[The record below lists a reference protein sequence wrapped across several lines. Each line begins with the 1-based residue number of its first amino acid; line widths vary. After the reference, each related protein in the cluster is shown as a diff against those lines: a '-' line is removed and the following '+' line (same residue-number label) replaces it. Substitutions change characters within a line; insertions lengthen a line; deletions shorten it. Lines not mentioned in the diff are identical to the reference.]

1 MCRDCEITSRAK
13 AFNSEHFDVWTPTAG
28 RTEVTQFCKKC
39 VGAARREL
47 DHSSNDPS
55 AESMVS
61 SSDDNLYLESSI
73 DIDEADSKDSNERL
87 STLSSSDSSSSMR
100 RFFPD
105 RSILSGFAPHSAP
118 VQSIDPSPLDLPRES
133 ELSSASNV
141 PPSPVS
147 MQRSRQRRRSRL
159 ETDPMEEYDRF
170 DNSAYGVP
178 VETEAYR
185 SSLPAPDYRDRRSYQ
200 ESRESDLAT
209 RLREIS
215 QRAQETLDA
224 TRRNSCMMS
233 DTSSAPRVSDLA
245 AFKDLDKSIAEQA
258 DLLNVIGFVSTGRVY
273 METGGP
279 EQQGGVRMSESSEP
293 DAEDRFEVLA

>member
-13 AFNSEHFDVWTPTAG
+13 AFNSDSFDVSTPTAG
-28 RTEVTQFCKKC
+28 RAEVTQFCKKC

-47 DHSSNDPS
+47 DHSSDDPS
-55 AESMVS
+55 AESEVY

-73 DIDEADSKDSNERL
+73 DIDEIDSKDSNERL

-100 RFFPD
+100 RFFPE
-105 RSILSGFAPHSAP
+105 RSILSGFGPHSAP
-118 VQSIDPSPLDLPRES
+118 VQSTDPSPLDLARDS

-141 PPSPVS
+141 PPSPIS
-147 MQRSRQRRRSRL
+147 MHVSRQRRRSRL

-170 DNSAYGVP
+170 DNNEYGVP
-178 VETEAYR
+178 VETEDYR
-185 SSLPAPDYRDRRSYQ
+185 SSLPTPDYRDRRSYQ
-200 ESRESDLAT
+200 EGRESDLAA

-258 DLLNVIGFVSTGRVY
+258 EMLNVIGLVSTGRVY
-273 METGGP
+273 METNGP
-279 EQQGGVRMSESSEP
+279 EQGGVRVSESSAP
-293 DAEDRFEVLA
+293 DDADRFEVLA